1 MITGH
6 LTAPLDIQTRT
17 TDGKMFIDIVPFG
30 YRQAVMSFDVE
41 QSQALI
47 DKLVFLRN
55 VQLNYQP
62 EESE

>member
-62 EESE
+62 EEGE